1 MAIAIGSETLGLAVP
16 PFTQHAISVSLPTW
30 RDNVGYEEG
39 EKRILD
45 SMVSGYP
52 RFFIHLSIQKLANI
66 CEQKFGVNGE
76 KCLLCPSKKIADQCR
91 TFILNRAALVE
102 TPTHV
107 RLVQYFICP
116 EDSSAQTRRCAD
128 LHIALFP
135 ANLSPISKQFWQHTG
150 LGISSRFAEHCLS
163 LLPGQD
169 EQNPQSLPGSPT
181 LPRSP
186 FRTSNKYYSVKH
198 PAVGIPS
205 GGVSYPSSTVVSS
218 DVLSRD
224 QSTYLEE
231 RYGRN
236 LPLSAAAYAKRAL
249 RRRIAGVLVRDNV
262 QDGPQG
268 PCAGTQDVEIGPSSR
283 GVQDVSEDDVFLFP
297 TGMAAIWNA
306 HQLCLRARPPAKSA
320 CFGFPYVDTLKI
332 LEKWGPGAHFFG
344 HGLDSDIDTLESLL
358 AEESNIDPT
367 KPPILAL
374 FTEFP
379 SNPLL
384 RSADIP
390 RLRALA
396 DRYDFLLVVDDTI
409 GNFVNVEVLP
419 YVDIVATSLSKIFS
433 GHSNVM
439 GGSIVLNPK
448 GRHYAALKNHMATAY
463 EDTYFNEDAL
473 FMERNSRDFAQRIQT
488 IDDNAQAICAFL
500 RSRSTAE
507 GAPDAVIKE
516 VFYPRYMTPTN
527 YLQCKLPEGGY
538 GGLFSLSFTS
548 LAASKAFF
556 DALPC
561 QKGPSLGTNFTLA
574 CPYTILAHYT
584 ELEWAAQYG
593 IEEGLVR
600 ISVGMEEKD
609 ALLRSFDIALKAAEA
624 AE

>member
-1 MAIAIGSETLGLAVP
+1 MVIAKFAVGRETLGLAVP

-30 RDNVGYEEG
+30 KDNVGYEEG
-39 EKRILD
+39 EKRVVD

-52 RFFIHLSIQKLANI
+52 RFFIHPSIQKLANI
-66 CEQKFGVNGE
+66 CEQKFGVKGE
-76 KCLLCPSKKIADQCR
+76 KNLLCASKKIADQCR
-91 TFILNRAALVE
+91 TFIVSRAALAA
-102 TPTHV
+102 TPAHI
-107 RLVQYFICP
+107 RLVQYVICP
-116 EDSSAQTRRCAD
+116 EDHSSQTRQRAE
-128 LHIALFP
+128 LHIVFFP
-135 ANLSPISKQFWQHTG
+135 ANLSPIAKQFWQHTG
-150 LGISSRFAEHCLS
+150 LGISSRFAEYCLF

-169 EQNPQSLPGSPT
+169 KQSPHSPPGSPT

-186 FRTSNKYYSVKH
+186 SNKYYSVKL
-198 PAVGIPS
+198 PTAWIPS
-205 GGVSYPSSTVVSS
+205 GDVSH
-218 DVLSRD
+218 LSNAIMSPDILHKD

-236 LPLSAAAYAKRAL
+236 LPLRAAAFAKRAL
-249 RRRIAGVLVRDNV
+249 RRRIAGVLVRDNM

-306 HQLCLRARPPAKSA
+306 HQLCLRARPPAKCV
-320 CFGFPYVDTLKI
+320 CFGFPYIDTLKI
-332 LEKWGPGAHFFG
+332 LEKWGQGVYFFG
-344 HGLDSDIDTLESLL
+344 HGLGSDIDTLEGLL
-358 AEESNIDPT
+358 EQESAIDPT

-384 RSADIP
+384 RSPEIH

-396 DRYDFLLVVDDTI
+396 NKYDFLVVVDDTV
-409 GNFVNVEVLP
+409 GNFVNVEVVP
-419 YVDIVATSLSKIFS
+419 YADIVVTSLSKVFS
-433 GHSNVM
+433 GDANAM
-439 GGSIVLNPK
+439 GGSLVLNPE
-448 GRHYAALKNHMATAY
+448 GRHYVALKSHMATY
-463 EDTYFNEDAL
+463 EDTYFDEDAL
-473 FMERNSRDFAQRIQT
+473 FMERNSRDFTQRVRA

-507 GAPDAVIKE
+507 GAPSAVIKE
-516 VFYPRYMTPTN
+516 VFYPKYTTPIN
-527 YLQCKLPEGGY
+527 YLRCKLPQGGY
-538 GGLFSLSFTS
+538 GGLFSLTFTS
-548 LAASKAFF
+548 LAASEAFF

-584 ELEWAAQYG
+584 ELDWAAQYG

-609 ALLRSFDIALKAAEA
+609 LLLHSFNLALKAAEA
-624 AE
+624 SAK